1 MFAWPAIYDICSPKQ
16 NCTPDRRPC
25 HLEATCSLLPS
36 CFAVKCYYAKG
47 LLLVV
52 ILLITFSERKAMVLG
67 FGYVLSIE
75 HSAFSTLRFFNTP
88 HFQHSRFSTLRDSRR
103 AFFNV
108 SIYLLSNLAQG
119 GFPKVLKVFNFIVS
133 TFVEFYAI
141 ETWRFVNEW

>member
-1 MFAWPAIYDICSPKQ
+1 MSFGSNLQPSTLMLCAQ
-16 NCTPDRRPC
+16 M
-25 HLEATCSLLPS
+25 LLHKRS
-36 CFAVKCYYAKG
+36 IAGCDSFKS
-47 LLLVV
+47 
-52 ILLITFSERKAMVLG
+52 LITFSERKAMVLA

-88 HFQHSRFSTLRDSRR
+88 HFQHSAFSTLRDSRR

-108 SIYLLSNLAQG
+108 SIYLLSNLAQW